1 MNNRDIIDL
10 KLQFYSLRQAWEIKG
25 GCAWNTFRNK
35 RYFQPKGGHY
45 DGYFGGRG
53 IFFRETI
60 HEWLPLVDA
69 ELPAYHTKYRT
80 GATCPNKIK
89 TIEPLDMGGNQWK

>member
-10 KLQFYSLRQAWEIKG
+10 KMQLYNLRQAWETKG
-25 GCAWNTFRNK
+25 GCSWNTFRNK

-53 IFFRETI
+53 VFFRETI
-60 HEWLPLVDA
+60 HEWLPLVDGD
-69 ELPAYHTKYRT
+69 LPEYHQKYRT

-89 TIEPLDMGGNQWK
+89 AIEPLDAEQ